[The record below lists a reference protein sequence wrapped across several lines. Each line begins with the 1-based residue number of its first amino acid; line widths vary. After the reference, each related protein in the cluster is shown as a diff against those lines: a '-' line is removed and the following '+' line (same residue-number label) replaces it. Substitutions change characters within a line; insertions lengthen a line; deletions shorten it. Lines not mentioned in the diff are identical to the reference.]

1 MGQKG
6 GKINQVNVINVKV
19 EKFEQKW
26 QVVEKVGIEL
36 REGVRYRGVDQS
48 DRFQIRI
55 VVMEDQINGL
65 RVCFQKRVY

>member
-6 GKINQVNVINVKV
+6 GKINQVNVTNAKV
-19 EKFEQKW
+19 EKSEQKW

-36 REGVRYRGVDQS
+36 REGVRHRGVDQS
-48 DRFQIRI
+48 DRFQTRI

-65 RVCFQKRVY
+65 RVCP